1 MQTNLKKAIL
11 RVTSA
16 ADTFANKCSK
26 FDESVHIKRKS
37 GRHSKPI
44 NEQDQNVIYKQV
56 RKLRPFQH
64 TPGRKLKGF
73 TNIKAM
79 PLAEPEFYARL
90 NQIILRLARSLSVSV
105 DEDEEVIDEID
116 DNLPEL

>member
-1 MQTNLKKAIL
+1 M
-11 RVTSA
+11 
-16 ADTFANKCSK
+16 
-26 FDESVHIKRKS
+26 
-37 GRHSKPI
+37 
-44 NEQDQNVIYKQV
+44 
-56 RKLRPFQH
+56 RPFQH
-64 TPGRKLKGF
+64 PPGRKLKGF

-79 PLAEPEFYARL
+79 PLAEPDLPEFYARL